1 MHGDNMNINAETKR
15 KLDDLLQDLKS
26 NDKKIYYCSMA
37 EVFQRN
43 FFANFK
49 IAASFD
55 KKKEGRYDEAICDVV
70 DAINR
75 LGDLVSS
82 EVLVHLGYHLLETND
97 FYYYGIFNEMV
108 KEYFDKGSFGLVPVL
123 DRPYI
128 KVASEI
134 AYNKNTKMHDAYNL
148 ALYQRD
154 FTSLKQFIYETVGV
168 PVQNCLHKEHNEII
182 EEIKQFYNE
191 IKNN

>member
-1 MHGDNMNINAETKR
+1 MHGDNMNINAETKK

-26 NDKKIYYCSMA
+26 NNKKIYYCSMA

-49 IAASFD
+49 IATSFD

-82 EVLVHLGYHLLETND
+82 EVLVYLGYQ
-97 FYYYGIFNEMV
+97 
-108 KEYFDKGSFGLVPVL
+108 KE
-123 DRPYI
+123 
-128 KVASEI
+128 
-134 AYNKNTKMHDAYNL
+134 
-148 ALYQRD
+148 
-154 FTSLKQFIYETVGV
+154 
-168 PVQNCLHKEHNEII
+168 
-182 EEIKQFYNE
+182 
-191 IKNN
+191 